1 MNGFTGFEWTY
12 RRPPGRFVQNKNDAS
27 KLSYPYLDRA
37 DNQIGQFVES

>member
-1 MNGFTGFEWTY
+1 MNGFSGFEWTY
-12 RRPPGRFVQNKNDAS
+12 RRPPGRFVQNKNVT